1 MQIVK
6 TKRLGLEVYLV
17 LVNRLVV
24 AQFMSEA
31 GALTYVK
38 QRGLV

>member
-1 MQIVK
+1 MPIVK
-6 TKRLGLEVYLV
+6 TKRFGLEVYLV

-24 AQFMSEA
+24 ATFMSEG

-38 QRGLV
+38 LKGLV

>member
-1 MQIVK
+1 MQIIK
-6 TKRLGLEVYLV
+6 TKKLGLEVYLV

-24 AQFMSEA
+24 ATFMSEA
-31 GALTYVK
+31 GALTFVK